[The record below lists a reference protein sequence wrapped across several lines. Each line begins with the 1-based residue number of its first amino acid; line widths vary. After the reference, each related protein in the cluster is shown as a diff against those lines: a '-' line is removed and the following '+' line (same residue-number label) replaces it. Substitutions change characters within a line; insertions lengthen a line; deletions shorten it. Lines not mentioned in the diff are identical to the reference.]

1 MISPYPNSNNHVP
14 PNFQVV
20 RQHRPTTENP
30 NEGQHDFFSARPSS
44 LGPLTARQSNPNSR
58 QDKLVSGLCEHM
70 QAWDGRRKRNQ
81 KYIFP
86 GATFSDTFSM
96 RELLR
101 RKSFRPRGGICSGGV
116 RQDISCPNRIPNM
129 ILTIF
134 KLFMF
139 LSLLPICIINIDF
152 LELDSYRLSQLR
164 MKHAEFCI
172 KYQSSQFLRVFFTGF
187 YMFCV

>member
-1 MISPYPNSNNHVP
+1 
-14 PNFQVV
+14 
-20 RQHRPTTENP
+20 
-30 NEGQHDFFSARPSS
+30 
-44 LGPLTARQSNPNSR
+44 
-58 QDKLVSGLCEHM
+58 
-70 QAWDGRRKRNQ
+70 
-81 KYIFP
+81 
-86 GATFSDTFSM
+86 M

-101 RKSFRPRGGICSGGV
+101 RESFRPRGGICSGGV

-172 KYQSSQFLRVFFTGF
+172 KYQSSQFLRVFF
-187 YMFCV
+187 YRKHIEIVYEMFVLLFFLFPIFLGKQYLNLLITFSFTF